1 MEVEYS
7 DKFIKNYD
15 KIKDFTL
22 RNKIKKQIIK
32 IEKNPY
38 VGKPMRFQRKGTRE
52 VHIKPFRLVYIIEED
67 KYIILFLEL
76 YHKDEQ

>member
-38 VGKPMRFQRKGTRE
+38 VGKPMRF
-52 VHIKPFRLVYIIEED
+52 
-67 KYIILFLEL
+67 
-76 YHKDEQ
+76 